1 MLKQLEKDK
10 NRFLIKLLAIVVF
23 LTNIS
28 QIPYLV
34 ESNSTGYLSNM
45 GWIIVVIVLLL
56 KNRIIFKEI
65 DIKVISLSLLFLFG
79 IMISEL
85 LTSNGQLKSNLI
97 NSFYLAVFILLIG
110 SFVSNS
116 FNTETI
122 KIIINYYA
130 FSILIVSLNLFFKVF
145 SEGFNWFSIGYA
157 YGSKNSISQMILIAI
172 ILVYYCYSFNNK
184 LLNIARILVL
194 IFWLLLLLALKSR
207 ATIVFL
213 LIMPLYI
220 IIEPKIN
227 IKIKTV
233 VITLIISIVIIFI
246 INPLFYEIV
255 VDGVLLGGRRGGTID
270 EISSNRLTHITVN
283 FPMWFKGNELLGTG
297 TYFVESLPFNAILKH
312 GILFGW
318 IPIFM
323 AVWPSLWALR
333 NLDKNNSLHLAF
345 TLISLSFLVNSLF
358 EGLAPFGPGAKTYF
372 LWLMFGILYSNRELL
387 TTKYKKIT

>member
-1 MLKQLEKDK
+1 MAVISKQLEKDK
-10 NRFLIKLLAIVVF
+10 NSFLVQLLAIVVI

-34 ESNSTGYLSNM
+34 ENNITGYLSNI
-45 GWIIVVIVLLL
+45 GWIIVVIVLFL
-56 KNRIIFKEI
+56 KNKIRFKKF

-85 LTSNGQLKSNLI
+85 LTSNDHLKSNLT
-97 NSFYLAVFILLIG
+97 NSFYLAIFILLIG
-110 SFVSNS
+110 SFVSKS

-122 KIIINYYA
+122 KMIINYYV
-130 FSILIVSLNLFFKVF
+130 FSILIVSLNLFFNVF
-145 SEGFNWFSIGYA
+145 SEGFNWFSIGYV

-172 ILVYYCYSFNNK
+172 ILVYYCYSFKNK
-184 LLNIARILVL
+184 LLNVARILVL
-194 IFWLLLLLALKSR
+194 IFWLILLLALKSR
-207 ATIVFL
+207 ATI
-213 LIMPLYI
+213 
-220 IIEPKIN
+220 
-227 IKIKTV
+227 
-233 VITLIISIVIIFI
+233 
-246 INPLFYEIV
+246 
-255 VDGVLLGGRRGGTID
+255 
-270 EISSNRLTHITVN
+270 
-283 FPMWFKGNELLGTG
+283 
-297 TYFVESLPFNAILKH
+297 PFNAILKH

-323 AVWPSLWALR
+323 ALWPSLWALR

-372 LWLMFGILYSNRELL
+372 LWIMFGILYSNRELL